1 MKFNKAFLAF
11 AAAIL
16 ATGCTVGP
24 AAPVASLRLQP
35 PIVVDAAQPVVVAPA
50 YYREH
55 PGRGRGHHK
64 RHH

>member
-1 MKFNKAFLAF
+1 MKASKAFLPL

-16 ATGCTVGP
+16 AAGCTVRP
-24 AAPVASLRLQP
+24 AVPVATLRLPP
-35 PIVVDAAQPVVVAPA
+35 PIVVDAASPVVVAPA

-64 RHH
+64 HHH